1 MPEEL
6 LNEKMSTNNINN
18 NSNNSFAEKQ
28 INSKTEVTDNSSK
41 TNELENQQRMEILEN
56 QVKILTNAMSTL
68 AGVKTKQFKN
78 KNGVK
83 KQKSVN
89 QSLSKKRK
97 RTPNNNAVRTSPPKQ
112 QKVRKESPQK
122 KKKTNYVVDEDD
134 DKSNM
139 SLVPSPIAF
148 QYNDMEDLK
157 QLKTD
162 LENLDGIQN

>member
-6 LNEKMSTNNINN
+6 LNEKMSTNNTNN

-28 INSKTEVTDNSSK
+28 MNSKIEVTDNSLK
-41 TNELENQQRMEILEN
+41 ANELENQQRMQILEN

-68 AGVKTKQFKN
+68 AGVKTKQLKN
-78 KNGVK
+78 TIGVK

-89 QSLSKKRK
+89 QSSSKKRK
-97 RTPNNNAVRTSPPKQ
+97 KTSNNANKTSPPKQ
-112 QKVRKESPQK
+112 HKVRKESPQK